1 MRRQKSGRSRPDRV
15 LPSYSRHGLSSPIGV
30 HAAWRYMMRGF
41 ASPRRNSRVLGG
53 MSMKR
58 LTVSSLAA
66 FGLLLVSVAPAFA
79 DAGSPGNTFPD
90 QPGTNV
96 ATACNS
102 VLTNPAK
109 DLLHD
114 SSTAAA
120 IIGGLIVDACFG
132 G

>member
-1 MRRQKSGRSRPDRV
+1 
-15 LPSYSRHGLSSPIGV
+15 
-30 HAAWRYMMRGF
+30 
-41 ASPRRNSRVLGG
+41 